1 MFSQAP
7 PRVGERRKRG
17 RPSNTSLDLPPP
29 PSKANISDN
38 QPKRKRGRPSLEVQS
53 IRRRRQD
60 KEESIAASSN
70 LRNEQPRTQTRS
82 KPGRPAAPETSGRK
96 KRKVQE
102 AEFHEPIEE
111 RAPKKFQHLKPRT
124 RNIPQDVVA
133 SKWVPPSQLVQQ
145 QVRELFKAAKR
156 PVILSRRDDR
166 RRLEAETILE
176 AVVRKLEDQLPKM
189 PFPPK
194 TKDVHFDLEK
204 LIERNVSAISLNR
217 NSKGLC

>member
-1 MFSQAP
+1 MFSWAP
-7 PRVGERRKRG
+7 PRAGRKRKRG
-17 RPSNTSLDLPPP
+17 RPSNASLDLSPPS
-29 PSKANISDN
+29 SKANISDN
-38 QPKRKRGRPSLEVQS
+38 QPKRKRGRPSLEDQS
-53 IRRRRQD
+53 IRRRRQN
-60 KEESIAASSN
+60 KEEPIVASSN
-70 LRNEQPRTQTRS
+70 SRNEQPGIQTRS

-96 KRKVQE
+96 KRKAQE
-102 AEFHEPIEE
+102 AELHEPIEE
-111 RAPKKFQHLKPRT
+111 RTPKKFQHLKPRT

-145 QVRELFKAAKR
+145 QVRELFKSAKR

-166 RRLEAETILE
+166 RRLEAETILG
-176 AVVRKLEDQLPKM
+176 AVVRKLEDRLPKM

-204 LIERNVSAISLNR
+204 LIEQNVSAISLDR

>member
-29 PSKANISDN
+29 SKANISDN
-38 QPKRKRGRPSLEVQS
+38 QPKRKRGRPSLEDQS
-53 IRRRRQD
+53 IRHRRQD
-60 KEESIAASSN
+60 KEEPIAASSN
-70 LRNEQPRTQTRS
+70 SQNEQLRTQTRS
-82 KPGRPAAPETSGRK
+82 KAAPETSGRK
-96 KRKVQE
+96 KRRAQE
-102 AEFHEPIEE
+102 AELHEPIEE
-111 RAPKKFQHLKPRT
+111 QAPKKFQHLKPRT

-166 RRLEAETILE
+166 RRLEAETILG